1 MNLFG
6 DFVTFSKHESSYF
19 DLPASIVV
27 VVAYL
32 LPGLLSMVYS
42 GFAYFATLIL
52 IAVAAFEKK
61 SNMVK
66 LYCLQFCFMSMFFNI
81 IITALSLLARVIT
94 PLLGLVT
101 LLSSV
106 VAVVVIVVFIYSL
119 YSALQY
125 RFWKLPYLA
134 DFILNRF
141 FR

>member
-6 DFVTFSKHESSYF
+6 DYLTFNKHESSYLN
-19 DLPASIVV
+19 LPASFVV
-27 VVAYL
+27 IAAYL

-66 LYCLQFCFMSMFFNI
+66 LYCLQFCFLSMFFNI
-81 IITALSLLARVIT
+81 IITALSLLSRVIT
-94 PLLGLVT
+94 PLVSFVT

-106 VAVVVIVVFIYSL
+106 VAVIVIIVFIYSL

-125 RFWKLPYLA
+125 RFWKIPFLA